1 MAPRSGVVP
10 SLTALQ
16 EFKARVWHAVSQE
29 HIGAEPSPRGSVRRH
44 GHFSTARDLE
54 PGGRPKENGPL
65 MAPVVTS
72 GHGGLA
78 STYPRAKAMHQ
89 ARMRIPASTGIQCH
103 PLERQAAE
111 LAIECEWR
119 RVGLTRERYLLKV
132 KSGRQ
137 QGTTR
142 HGRLEPSWLNWPLCD
157 YR

>member
-1 MAPRSGVVP
+1 MGQSGVTAI
-10 SLTALQ
+10 SLLL
-16 EFKARVWHAVSQE
+16 EISSLEVDRKK
-29 HIGAEPSPRGSVRRH
+29 
-44 GHFSTARDLE
+44 TARLW
-54 PGGRPKENGPL
+54 P
-65 MAPVVTS
+65 PVVTS

-103 PLERQAAE
+103 PLERQATE

-137 QGTTR
+137 Q
-142 HGRLEPSWLNWPLCD
+142 
-157 YR
+157 

>member
-1 MAPRSGVVP
+1 MALRSGVLP

-65 MAPVVTS
+65 MAPR
-72 GHGGLA
+72 GHKRTWRPCIDISSCEGNA
-78 STYPRAKAMHQ
+78 SSENANPGKHWH
-89 ARMRIPASTGIQCH
+89 QCH

-119 RVGLTRERYLLKV
+119 RVGLTREI
-132 KSGRQ
+132 SA
-137 QGTTR
+137 
-142 HGRLEPSWLNWPLCD
+142 
-157 YR
+157 